1 MLGFSVYLGEPFDKT
16 YIETMLNEGAKY
28 VFTSLQIPE
37 DDPMLYLT
45 KLKELNKIVNGR
57 AEIIADANPKTFK
70 TLGLSYKKP
79 TTLKDA
85 GIDFIRLDISLE
97 IEDIIS
103 LLNEVNV
110 VCNAST
116 DAVELLYQLKAK
128 DIDLSKVMVAHNYYP
143 RPETGLEN
151 EFFISKNK
159 EIRDVFP
166 DVKIMA
172 FVPGTK
178 LRGPIFR
185 GLPTL
190 ESHRNIHPLYAAY
203 QLLKYDIDVV
213 CIGDTSIDLDI
224 INQFHDYF
232 NNGIVS
238 LYIEEET
245 PALKDVTG
253 RIFHNRKDQARD
265 VVRAEEARMSF
276 QGEVKPDNTTERV
289 KGTVTLDNLKYGRY
303 MNELQIVKKDLEAN
317 EAVNVIGRVS
327 SSNLDCINM
336 IGAGQAFQ
344 FIKRG

>member
-128 DIDLSKVMVAHNYYP
+128 DIDLSKVMVAHNYY
-143 RPETGLEN
+143 
-151 EFFISKNK
+151 
-159 EIRDVFP
+159 
-166 DVKIMA
+166 
-172 FVPGTK
+172 
-178 LRGPIFR
+178 
-185 GLPTL
+185 
-190 ESHRNIHPLYAAY
+190 
-203 QLLKYDIDVV
+203 
-213 CIGDTSIDLDI
+213 
-224 INQFHDYF
+224 
-232 NNGIVS
+232 
-238 LYIEEET
+238 
-245 PALKDVTG
+245 
-253 RIFHNRKDQARD
+253 RKQ
-265 VVRAEEARMSF
+265 V
-276 QGEVKPDNTTERV
+276 
-289 KGTVTLDNLKYGRY
+289 
-303 MNELQIVKKDLEAN
+303 
-317 EAVNVIGRVS
+317 
-327 SSNLDCINM
+327 
-336 IGAGQAFQ
+336 
-344 FIKRG
+344 